1 MNIKPG
7 DVYAQLGKIKRF
19 HMFVFVKE
27 YKGRMLFFDI
37 HTGELF
43 LLTYKT
49 IEKALETNTY
59 HPVHRDLKMFD
70 YSYARILTKGS
81 MSEGIFKR
89 YGFRDIYDEFG
100 DLIVDDVDYERIKL
114 QYL

>member
-43 LLTYKT
+43 LITYKT
-49 IEKALETNTY
+49 IEKALQTNTY

-70 YSYARILTKGS
+70 YVETLP
-81 MSEGIFKR
+81 
-89 YGFRDIYDEFG
+89 
-100 DLIVDDVDYERIKL
+100 DDVFEVVKADSEIKIKEKEPEIL
-114 QYL
+114 DLF

>member
-7 DVYAQLGKIKRF
+7 DVYAQLGKVKRF

-49 IEKALETNTY
+49 IEKALQTNTY

-70 YSYARILTKGS
+70 FVESLP
-81 MSEGIFKR
+81 
-89 YGFRDIYDEFG
+89 
-100 DLIVDDVDYERIKL
+100 DDVFEVVKADSEIKINEKEPEIL
-114 QYL
+114 DLF

>member
-7 DVYAQLGKIKRF
+7 DVYAQLGKVKRF

-49 IEKALETNTY
+49 IEKALQTNTY

-70 YSYARILTKGS
+70 YVETLP
-81 MSEGIFKR
+81 
-89 YGFRDIYDEFG
+89 
-100 DLIVDDVDYERIKL
+100 DDVFEVVKADSEIKIKEKEPEIL
-114 QYL
+114 DLF

>member
-43 LLTYKT
+43 LITYKT

-70 YSYARILTKGS
+70 YVETLP
-81 MSEGIFKR
+81 
-89 YGFRDIYDEFG
+89 
-100 DLIVDDVDYERIKL
+100 DDVFEVVKADSEIKIKEKEPEIL
-114 QYL
+114 DLF

>member
-1 MNIKPG
+1 MNIRPG
-7 DVYAQLGKIKRF
+7 DVYAQLGKVKRF

-49 IEKALETNTY
+49 IEKALQTNTY

-70 YSYARILTKGS
+70 YVETLP
-81 MSEGIFKR
+81 
-89 YGFRDIYDEFG
+89 
-100 DLIVDDVDYERIKL
+100 DDVFEVVKADSEIKINEKEPEIL
-114 QYL
+114 DLF

>member
-7 DVYAQLGKIKRF
+7 DVYAQLGKVKRF

-43 LLTYKT
+43 LMTYKT
-49 IEKALETNTY
+49 IEKALQTNTY

-70 YSYARILTKGS
+70 YVESLPEDVFEVIKADSEIKINEQEPEIL
-81 MSEGIFKR
+81 
-89 YGFRDIYDEFG
+89 
-100 DLIVDDVDYERIKL
+100 DLF
-114 QYL
+114 

>member
-70 YSYARILTKGS
+70 YVETLPDDIFEVVKADSEIKIKEKEPEIL
-81 MSEGIFKR
+81 
-89 YGFRDIYDEFG
+89 
-100 DLIVDDVDYERIKL
+100 DLF
-114 QYL
+114 

>member
-7 DVYAQLGKIKRF
+7 DVYAQLGKVKRF

-49 IEKALETNTY
+49 VEKALDGSVNDPSVLKIKEEISELEEATSLDDGCCLPLVTYGETKKVTY
-59 HPVHRDLKMFD
+59 KTLK
-70 YSYARILTKGS
+70 SL
-81 MSEGIFKR
+81 
-89 YGFRDIYDEFG
+89 
-100 DLIVDDVDYERIKL
+100 
-114 QYL
+114 

>member
-49 IEKALETNTY
+49 IEKALETTTY

-70 YSYARILTKGS
+70 FVESLP
-81 MSEGIFKR
+81 
-89 YGFRDIYDEFG
+89 
-100 DLIVDDVDYERIKL
+100 DDVFEVIKADSEIKINEKEPEIL
-114 QYL
+114 DLF

>member
-49 IEKALETNTY
+49 IEKALQTDTY

-70 YSYARILTKGS
+70 YVETLP
-81 MSEGIFKR
+81 
-89 YGFRDIYDEFG
+89 
-100 DLIVDDVDYERIKL
+100 DDVFEVVKADSEIKIKEKEPEIL
-114 QYL
+114 DLF

>member
-70 YSYARILTKGS
+70 YVEALP
-81 MSEGIFKR
+81 
-89 YGFRDIYDEFG
+89 
-100 DLIVDDVDYERIKL
+100 DDVFEVVKADSEIKIKEKEPEIL
-114 QYL
+114 DLF

>member
-1 MNIKPG
+1 MNINPG

-43 LLTYKT
+43 LITYTT
-49 IEKALETNTY
+49 IEKALQTTIY

-70 YSYARILTKGS
+70 YVETLP
-81 MSEGIFKR
+81 
-89 YGFRDIYDEFG
+89 
-100 DLIVDDVDYERIKL
+100 DDVFEVVKADSEIKINEKEPEIL
-114 QYL
+114 DLF

>member
-49 IEKALETNTY
+49 IEKALQTDTY

-70 YSYARILTKGS
+70 YVETLP
-81 MSEGIFKR
+81 
-89 YGFRDIYDEFG
+89 
-100 DLIVDDVDYERIKL
+100 DDVFEVVKADSEIKINEKEPEIL
-114 QYL
+114 DLF

>member
-7 DVYAQLGKIKRF
+7 DVYAQLGKVKRF

-49 IEKALETNTY
+49 IKKALQTNTY

-70 YSYARILTKGS
+70 YVETLP
-81 MSEGIFKR
+81 
-89 YGFRDIYDEFG
+89 
-100 DLIVDDVDYERIKL
+100 DDVFEVVKADSEIKINEKEPEIL
-114 QYL
+114 DLF

>member
-7 DVYAQLGKIKRF
+7 DVYAQLGKVKRF

-43 LLTYKT
+43 LMTYKT
-49 IEKALETNTY
+49 IEKALKTNTY

-70 YSYARILTKGS
+70 YVESLPEDVFEVIKADSEIKINEQEPEIL
-81 MSEGIFKR
+81 
-89 YGFRDIYDEFG
+89 
-100 DLIVDDVDYERIKL
+100 DLF
-114 QYL
+114 

>member
-43 LLTYKT
+43 LITYKT
-49 IEKALETNTY
+49 IEKALETITY

-70 YSYARILTKGS
+70 YVETLP
-81 MSEGIFKR
+81 
-89 YGFRDIYDEFG
+89 
-100 DLIVDDVDYERIKL
+100 DDVFEVVKADCELKIKEKEPEIL
-114 QYL
+114 DLF

>member
-49 IEKALETNTY
+49 IEKALQTDTY

-70 YSYARILTKGS
+70 YVETLP
-81 MSEGIFKR
+81 
-89 YGFRDIYDEFG
+89 
-100 DLIVDDVDYERIKL
+100 DDVFEVIKADSEIKINEKEPEIL
-114 QYL
+114 DLF

>member
-70 YSYARILTKGS
+70 FVESLP
-81 MSEGIFKR
+81 
-89 YGFRDIYDEFG
+89 
-100 DLIVDDVDYERIKL
+100 DDVFEVIKADSEIKINEKEPEIL
-114 QYL
+114 DLF

>member
-7 DVYAQLGKIKRF
+7 DVYAQLGKVKRF

-43 LLTYKT
+43 LMTYKT
-49 IEKALETNTY
+49 IEKALQTNTY

-70 YSYARILTKGS
+70 YVESLPEDVFEVVKADSEIKINEQEPEIL
-81 MSEGIFKR
+81 
-89 YGFRDIYDEFG
+89 
-100 DLIVDDVDYERIKL
+100 DLF
-114 QYL
+114 

>member
-49 IEKALETNTY
+49 IEKALQTDTY

-70 YSYARILTKGS
+70 YVETLP
-81 MSEGIFKR
+81 
-89 YGFRDIYDEFG
+89 
-100 DLIVDDVDYERIKL
+100 DDVFEVIKADSEIKIKEKEPEIL
-114 QYL
+114 DLF

>member
-1 MNIKPG
+1 MNINPG

-43 LLTYKT
+43 LITYKT
-49 IEKALETNTY
+49 FEKALQTNTY

-70 YSYARILTKGS
+70 YVETLP
-81 MSEGIFKR
+81 
-89 YGFRDIYDEFG
+89 
-100 DLIVDDVDYERIKL
+100 DDVFEVVKADSEIKINEKEPEIL
-114 QYL
+114 DLF

>member
-7 DVYAQLGKIKRF
+7 DVYAQLGKVKRF

-49 IEKALETNTY
+49 IEKALQTNTY

-70 YSYARILTKGS
+70 YVETLP
-81 MSEGIFKR
+81 
-89 YGFRDIYDEFG
+89 
-100 DLIVDDVDYERIKL
+100 DDVFEVVEADSEIKINEKEPEIL
-114 QYL
+114 DLF

>member
-43 LLTYKT
+43 LITYKT
-49 IEKALETNTY
+49 IEKALQTTIY

-70 YSYARILTKGS
+70 YVETLP
-81 MSEGIFKR
+81 
-89 YGFRDIYDEFG
+89 
-100 DLIVDDVDYERIKL
+100 DDVFEVVKADSEIKINEKEPEIL
-114 QYL
+114 DLF

>member
-1 MNIKPG
+1 MNIRPG
-7 DVYAQLGKIKRF
+7 DVYAQLGKVKRF

-49 IEKALETNTY
+49 IEKALQTNTY

-70 YSYARILTKGS
+70 YVETLP
-81 MSEGIFKR
+81 
-89 YGFRDIYDEFG
+89 
-100 DLIVDDVDYERIKL
+100 DDVFEVVEADSEIKINEKEPEIL
-114 QYL
+114 DLF

>member
-49 IEKALETNTY
+49 IEKALQTTIY

-70 YSYARILTKGS
+70 YVETLP
-81 MSEGIFKR
+81 
-89 YGFRDIYDEFG
+89 
-100 DLIVDDVDYERIKL
+100 DDVFEVVKADSEIKINEKEPEIL
-114 QYL
+114 DLF

>member
-70 YSYARILTKGS
+70 YVETLP
-81 MSEGIFKR
+81 
-89 YGFRDIYDEFG
+89 
-100 DLIVDDVDYERIKL
+100 DDVFEVVKADSEIKIKEKEPEIL
-114 QYL
+114 DLF

>member
-7 DVYAQLGKIKRF
+7 DVYAQLGKVKRF

-49 IEKALETNTY
+49 IEKALQTNTY

-70 YSYARILTKGS
+70 YVETLP
-81 MSEGIFKR
+81 
-89 YGFRDIYDEFG
+89 
-100 DLIVDDVDYERIKL
+100 DDVFEVVKADSEIKINEKEPEIL
-114 QYL
+114 DLF

>member
-70 YSYARILTKGS
+70 YVETLPDDIFEVVKADSEIKINEKEPEIL
-81 MSEGIFKR
+81 
-89 YGFRDIYDEFG
+89 
-100 DLIVDDVDYERIKL
+100 DLF
-114 QYL
+114 

>member
-49 IEKALETNTY
+49 IEKALQTNTY

-70 YSYARILTKGS
+70 YVETLP
-81 MSEGIFKR
+81 
-89 YGFRDIYDEFG
+89 
-100 DLIVDDVDYERIKL
+100 DDVFEVVKADSEIKINEKEPEIL
-114 QYL
+114 DLF

>member
-1 MNIKPG
+1 MNINPG

-43 LLTYKT
+43 LITYKT
-49 IEKALETNTY
+49 IEKALQTNTY

-70 YSYARILTKGS
+70 YVETLP
-81 MSEGIFKR
+81 
-89 YGFRDIYDEFG
+89 
-100 DLIVDDVDYERIKL
+100 DDVFEVVKADSEIKIKEKEPEIL
-114 QYL
+114 DLF

>member
-1 MNIKPG
+1 MNINPG

-43 LLTYKT
+43 LITYKT
-49 IEKALETNTY
+49 IEKALQTNTY

-70 YSYARILTKGS
+70 FVESLP
-81 MSEGIFKR
+81 
-89 YGFRDIYDEFG
+89 
-100 DLIVDDVDYERIKL
+100 DDVFEVIKADSEIKINEKEPEIL
-114 QYL
+114 DLF

>member
-70 YSYARILTKGS
+70 YVETLP
-81 MSEGIFKR
+81 
-89 YGFRDIYDEFG
+89 
-100 DLIVDDVDYERIKL
+100 DDVFEVVKADSKIKIKEKEPEIL
-114 QYL
+114 DLF